1 MAKLGVQ
8 SQALE
13 NAPLPV
19 STGINPLDVF
29 KFLLSNWYWYL
40 LSVGIFVCIGWY
52 IYSTTQKMYSC
63 SASVIFKDTQSAA
76 AEARLDRL
84 TGGYYYYG
92 NNNVSNEILQLRS
105 NKLMQDV
112 IKRLGAEVSYV
123 VMDKLRKEELYT
135 QSPIKIVFHE
145 VEDNKEV
152 SMVAVPLDEKRVR
165 LSDFSTMDKDMEVV
179 MGDSVETSFGKMV
192 VTPTLFYSDSWYG
205 RSITVNK
212 IHLMKVAT
220 DLTSR
225 LSIDAAGEEG
235 ASSILN
241 MRLSD
246 VSPVRAEDILNTLI
260 SLYNEQNI
268 LDKNQ
273 ASINTTNFINE
284 RLQII
289 EEELGGV
296 ESQIEAYQISNN
308 MIDLGS
314 EAGISQSDRQQ
325 YGNLSRDLIREA
337 QMGQYIKDYLTDPSN
352 ANQLIPSQTVNDASI
367 EAQIQQYNNT
377 KLKRDKLIEDSS
389 DKNPII
395 QDLNNTLSSM
405 RQSIIRSVDNMN
417 ISTEVR
423 LRDAQNRAGQAMARI
438 SNIPT
443 QQREMQAIQRQQRIK
458 EELYLYLLNR
468 REENALL
475 QATTE
480 SNARVLEPAYSSDIP
495 ISPSKS
501 QMMMKGMAGGVA
513 LPTAILLFFL
523 FFDTRVKNR
532 RDIERAVNVPFLGEI
547 PKTSNKMLKSFK
559 NSIVVTQSSRDS
571 VSEAFRIIR
580 TNMDFMHVKSPN
592 LQVVTFSSFGSGAGK
607 TYVSSNL
614 AACFALSGKRVIIID
629 LDIRKGTLT
638 NRSKHEKSKGM
649 TAYLSGQAE
658 LDEILKPNEL
668 GENLDFIPSGSVAP
682 NPADLLMSE
691 RLDKLIADLRTK
703 YDFIFVDNVPYGIV
717 ADSVITNR
725 IADLTVF
732 IVRAGRID
740 KRILPEIEHIYESGS
755 LNNMALVLNG
765 SIAQNHSYYGYGYG
779 YGYGYSYG
787 YGHYG
792 YGYGHSNKKSWWR
805 KIFKGKGIK

>member
-1 MAKLGVQ
+1 MSIIEGQ
-8 SQALE
+8 SQVLE
-13 NAPLPV
+13 KSPLSV
-19 STGINPLDVF
+19 SSSINPLDIF

-40 LSVGIFVCIGWY
+40 LSILICVTVGWY
-52 IYSTTQKMYSC
+52 VFATTQKMYSC

-84 TGGYYYYG
+84 TGGYYYGG
-92 NNNVSNEILQLRS
+92 NSNTSNEILQLRS

-112 IKRLGAEVSYV
+112 VKRLGAEVSYV
-123 VMDKLRKEELYT
+123 VMDNLREEELYT
-135 QSPIKIVFHE
+135 QSPVKIVFPE
-145 VEDNKEV
+145 MEDFKEV
-152 SMVAVPLDEKRVR
+152 SLVATPLDKERVR
-165 LSDFSTMDKDMEVV
+165 LSEFSFLDKDVEVM
-179 MGDSVETSFGKMV
+179 MGDSVETSVGKIV
-192 VTPTLFYSDSWYG
+192 VTPTLYYSDSWYG
-205 RSITVNK
+205 RK
-212 IHLMKVAT
+212 IDVRKKHLMNVASS
-220 DLTSR
+220 LTSR
-225 LSIDAAGEEG
+225 LTVVPAGEEG
-235 ASSILN
+235 ASSILR
-241 MRLSD
+241 MSLMD

-260 SLYNEQNI
+260 MLFNEQNI

-308 MIDLGS
+308 LIDLSS

-325 YGNLSRDLIREA
+325 YGTLSRDLQREV
-337 QMGQYIKDYLTDPSN
+337 QMGRYIKEYLTDPAN
-352 ANQLIPSQTVNDASI
+352 ANELIPSQTVNDASI
-367 EAQIQQYNNT
+367 ESQIQQYNAA

-389 DKNPII
+389 DKNPVI
-395 QDLNNTLSSM
+395 QDLNNTLNSM

-417 ISTEVR
+417 VSTEVR

-443 QQREMQAIQRQQRIK
+443 QQREMQSIQRQQRIK

-495 ISPSKS
+495 ISPSRNQLMTTGLLS
-501 QMMMKGMAGGVA
+501 GLAV
-513 LPTAILLFFL
+513 PTGILLFFL
-523 FFDTRVKNR
+523 FFDTRVKSR
-532 RDIERAVNVPFLGEI
+532 RDIEHAINVPFLGEI
-547 PKTSNKMLKSFK
+547 PKTSTKMMRSFK
-559 NSIVVTQSSRDS
+559 NSIVVTPSSRDT

-580 TNMDFMHVKSPN
+580 TNMDFMHVKSKE

-614 AACFALSGKRVIIID
+614 AACFSMSNKRVVLID
-629 LDIRKGTLT
+629 LDIRKGTMT
-638 NRSKHEKSKGM
+638 NRSKHDKSLGM

-658 LDEILKPNEL
+658 LDDILKRNEL

-682 NPADLLMSE
+682 NPADLLMSD
-691 RLDKLIADLRTK
+691 RLDKLIAELRTQ
-703 YDFIFVDNVPYGIV
+703 YDYIFVDNVPYGVV

-732 IVRAGRID
+732 VVRAGKID
-740 KRILPEIEHIYESGS
+740 KRILPEIERIYESGS
-755 LNNMALVLNG
+755 LKNMSVVLNG
-765 SIAQNHSYYGYGYG
+765 SIIQSHNGYGFGYGYG

-787 YGHYG
+787 YG
-792 YGYGHSNKKSWWR
+792 YGHSNKKSLWKR
-805 KIFKGKGIK
+805 LFKK